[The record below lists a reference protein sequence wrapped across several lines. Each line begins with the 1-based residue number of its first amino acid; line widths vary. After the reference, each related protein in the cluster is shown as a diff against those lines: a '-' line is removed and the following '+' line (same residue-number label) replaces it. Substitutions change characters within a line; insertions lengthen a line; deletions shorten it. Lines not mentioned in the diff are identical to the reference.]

1 MNNYRSGKWAE
12 FLARLYLRLHGYRI
26 VARNIIVGR
35 GTTAGEIDI
44 IACKHKCLVFVEV
57 KYRAN
62 DKTGHPL
69 EAVDIKKQIKISKAA
84 VAYLKMSKMFIQEH
98 ASNLKKSTL
107 IIKYFINRT
116 HWKN

>member
-57 KYRAN
+57 KKRRTL
-62 DKTGHPL
+62 D
-69 EAVDIKKQIKISKAA
+69 EAAYAITLKQRQRLIKGAA
-84 VAYLKMSKMFIQEH
+84 VFVCR
-98 ASNLKKSTL
+98 TL
-107 IIKYFINRT
+107 GPLNYKPVKRAIFCPMVCGK
-116 HWKN
+116 

>member
-26 VARNIIVGR
+26 VAKNIIVGR

-57 KYRAN
+57 KKRRTL
-62 DKTGHPL
+62 D
-69 EAVDIKKQIKISKAA
+69 EAAYAIALKQRQRLIKGAA
-84 VAYLKMSKMFIQEH
+84 VFVGNQPQYRDYDIRFDAVLVKLPFSIRHLQN
-98 ASNLKKSTL
+98 AWTA
-107 IIKYFINRT
+107 
-116 HWKN
+116 

>member
-44 IACKHKCLVFVEV
+44 IASKDNYLVFIEV
-57 KYRAN
+57 KYRSSTRYGAAV
-62 DKTGHPL
+62 
-69 EAVDIKKQIKISKAA
+69 EAVNYKKQQTIRKVASYYLATRYRSCDIPCRFDVLGIDGRTITHIKNA
-84 VAYLKMSKMFIQEH
+84 F
-98 ASNLKKSTL
+98 
-107 IIKYFINRT
+107 
-116 HWKN
+116 